1 MKLLII
7 TYYVLLYI
15 ALSMM
20 AYLFVIKRNNKDY
33 WIDLHINK
41 IKKIFKNNKSLNSN

>member
-7 TYYVLLYI
+7 TYYILLSI

-41 IKKIFKNNKSLNSN
+41 IKRIFNHNKTQNA